1 MPSGASS
8 IDPIPPVIRYRAFR
22 TMQWLVERLPRR
34 LGYALAVLVAR
45 FAFVF
50 ARRARFELERNLHI
64 ALPELSERQ
73 LRRVAWG
80 NFRNHSKAY
89 ADLMRLPVA
98 RVEDL
103 RALLHVEGREHLE
116 AALARGRGVLVVSAH
131 MGSWEVAAAI
141 WSATVAPVSL
151 FAEELEP
158 APLYEWYRRT
168 RARLG
173 ISVLPL
179 TRTGLR
185 QVLQALDQQEMVVTA
200 IDRDILGTGITA
212 DFFGRPTRIPDGPA
226 AIALRRGTP
235 LLPVAVFRLP
245 DDTFQAVGYP
255 PIFAE
260 ATGDRAADIQRVTA
274 DLIRRLEELIRAH
287 PDQWHVPH
295 RIWPV
300 EVPGLHAAG
309 TQARVSEVGEPK

>member
-1 MPSGASS
+1 M
-8 IDPIPPVIRYRAFR
+8 ILYRAFR
-22 TMQWLVERLPRR
+22 TMQWLVEHLPRR

-45 FAFVF
+45 FAFLF
-50 ARRARFELERNLHI
+50 ARAARRALEDNLRV
-64 ALPELSERQ
+64 ALPETSDRALAEI
-73 LRRVAWG
+73 AWC

-89 ADLMRLPVA
+89 ADLMRLPTA

-103 RALLHVEGREHLE
+103 QRLLHLQGVEHLE
-116 AALARGRGVLVVSAH
+116 AARARGRGVLVVSAH
-131 MGSWEVAAAI
+131 MGSWEVVAAI

-158 APLYEWYRRT
+158 RQLYEWYRRT

-179 TRTGLR
+179 TRGGLK
-185 QVLQALDQQEMVVTA
+185 QVLQALEQDEMVVTA
-200 IDRDILGTGITA
+200 IDRDMTGTGIEVP
-212 DFFGRPTRIPDGPA
+212 FFGRMTRIPEGPA

-235 LLPVAVFRLP
+235 LLPVGVLRLP

-260 ATGDRAADIQRVTA
+260 PTGDRAADVRRVTCE
-274 DLIRRLEELIRAH
+274 LVRRLEELIRAH
-287 PDQWHVPH
+287 PDQWHMPH
-295 RIWPV
+295 PIWNRS
-300 EVPGLHAAG
+300 H
-309 TQARVSEVGEPK
+309 

>member
-1 MPSGASS
+1 
-8 IDPIPPVIRYRAFR
+8 
-22 TMQWLVERLPRR
+22 MQWLVERLPRG
-34 LGYALAVLVAR
+34 LGYALAVMVAR
-45 FAFVF
+45 LAYVS
-50 ARRARFELERNLHI
+50 APRARAELSRNLAM
-64 ALPELSERQ
+64 ALPDLDPRA
-73 LRRVAWG
+73 LKLLVWR

-103 RALLHVEGREHLE
+103 RALLRVEGIEHLE
-116 AALARGRGVLVVSAH
+116 AARARGRGVLVVSAH

-158 APLYEWYRRT
+158 RELYDWYRRT

-179 TRTGLR
+179 SRTGLR
-185 QVLQALDQQEMVVTA
+185 QVLAALDNQEMVVTA
-200 IDRDILGTGITA
+200 IDRDILGTGIA
-212 DFFGRPTRIPDGPA
+212 MDFFGRPARIPEGPA
-226 AIALRRGTP
+226 AIALRKGTP
-235 LLPVAVFRLP
+235 LLPVAVYRLP
-245 DDTFQAVGYP
+245 DDTFQAYGYP

-260 ATGDRAADIQRVTA
+260 PTGDRAADLRRVCG
-274 DLIRRLEELIRAH
+274 LLVSRLEEMIRDH

-295 RIWPV
+295 VIWKDEALP
-300 EVPGLHAAG
+300 AAQLASTG
-309 TQARVSEVGEPK
+309 RSTLS

>member
-1 MPSGASS
+1 L
-8 IDPIPPVIRYRAFR
+8 IQYRAFR

-34 LGYALAVLVAR
+34 LGYALAVMVAR
-45 FAFVF
+45 LAYVF
-50 ARRARFELERNLHI
+50 APQARTELERNLRV
-64 ALPELSERQ
+64 ALPDLPQREM
-73 LRRVAWG
+73 RRLVWR

-103 RALLHVEGREHLE
+103 RALLRVEGIEHLE
-116 AALARGRGVLVVSAH
+116 AARAKGRGVLVISAH

-158 APLYEWYRRT
+158 RELYEWYRCT

-179 TRTGLR
+179 SRAGLR
-185 QVLQALDQQEMVVTA
+185 QVLQALDNQEMVVTA
-200 IDRDILGTGITA
+200 IDRDILGTGITV
-212 DFFGRPTRIPDGPA
+212 DFFGRPARIPEGPA

-235 LLPVAVFRLP
+235 LLPVVVYRLP

-260 ATGDRAADIQRVTA
+260 PTGDRAADLRRVTGQ
-274 DLIRRLEELIRAH
+274 LVSHMEELIRAH
-287 PDQWHVPH
+287 PEQWHMPH
-295 RIWPV
+295 PIWNAGGALPA
-300 EVPGLHAAG
+300 PGSDAG
-309 TQARVSEVGEPK
+309 LPQPTGGVTLRR

>member
-1 MPSGASS
+1 L
-8 IDPIPPVIRYRAFR
+8 IQYRAFLI
-22 TMQWLVERLPRR
+22 MQWLVERLPRR

-45 FAFVF
+45 FAFLF
-50 ARRARFELERNLHI
+50 ARKARASLEQNLEMVM
-64 ALPELSERQ
+64 PELPRGE
-73 LRRVAWG
+73 LRRVTWH

-103 RALLHVEGREHLE
+103 RELLHAEGIEHLE
-116 AALARGRGVLVVSAH
+116 TARARGRGVLVISAH

-141 WSATVAPVSL
+141 WSATVAPVAL

-158 APLYEWYRRT
+158 LELYEWYRCT

-185 QVLQALDQQEMVVTA
+185 QVLHALDDQEMVVTA
-200 IDRDILGTGITA
+200 IDRDVLGTGIMI
-212 DFFGRPTRIPDGPA
+212 DFFGRPAPIPDGPA
-226 AIALRRGTP
+226 AIALRKGTP
-235 LLPVAVFRLP
+235 LLPVAVYRRP

-260 ATGDRAADIQRVTA
+260 PTGDRAGDVQRITGQLVQ
-274 DLIRRLEELIRAH
+274 RLEGMIRDH

-295 RIWPV
+295 RIWP
-300 EVPGLHAAG
+300 
-309 TQARVSEVGEPK
+309 

>member
-1 MPSGASS
+1 M
-8 IDPIPPVIRYRAFR
+8 RYRGFLV
-22 TMQWLVERLPRR
+22 MQWLVERLPRR
-34 LGYALAVLVAR
+34 LGYALAVAVAR
-45 FAFVF
+45 VAFLF
-50 ARRARFELERNLHI
+50 ARNARASLIHNLET
-64 ALPELSERQ
+64 AMPELSGRE
-73 LRRVAWG
+73 LRRIARL

-103 RALLHVEGREHLE
+103 RHLLHAEGVEHLE
-116 AALARGRGVLVVSAH
+116 AARARKRGVLVISAH

-158 APLYEWYRRT
+158 AELFEWYRCT

-179 TRTGLR
+179 TRAGLR
-185 QVLQALDQQEMVVTA
+185 QVLQALDNQEMVVTA
-200 IDRDILGTGITA
+200 IDRDVLGTGITI
-212 DFFGRPTRIPDGPA
+212 DFFGHPALIPEGPA

-245 DDTFQAVGYP
+245 DDTFKAVGYP

-260 ATGDRAADIQRVTA
+260 PTGDRPGDVKRVTGE
-274 DLIRRLEELIRAH
+274 LVQRLEMMIRDH
-287 PDQWHVPH
+287 PEQWHVPH
-295 RIWPV
+295 RIW
-300 EVPGLHAAG
+300 
-309 TQARVSEVGEPK
+309 SEDGSD

>member
-1 MPSGASS
+1 L
-8 IDPIPPVIRYRAFR
+8 ILYRGFLV
-22 TMQWLVERLPRR
+22 MQWLVERLPRR
-34 LGYALAVLVAR
+34 LGYALAVAVAR
-45 FAFVF
+45 FAFLF
-50 ARRARFELERNLHI
+50 ARKARDSLTQNLEM
-64 ALPELSERQ
+64 ALPDLSRGE
-73 LRRVAWG
+73 LRRVAWH

-103 RALLHVEGREHLE
+103 RLLLHAEGVEHLE
-116 AALARGRGVLVVSAH
+116 AARARGRGVLVISAH

-158 APLYEWYRRT
+158 EELFEWYRCT

-185 QVLQALDQQEMVVTA
+185 QVLHALDDQEMVVTA
-200 IDRDILGTGITA
+200 IDRDVLGTGIMI
-212 DFFGRPTRIPDGPA
+212 DFFGRPAPIPDGPA
-226 AIALRRGTP
+226 SIALRKGTP
-235 LLPVAVFRLP
+235 LLPVAVYRLP

-260 ATGDRAADIQRVTA
+260 PTGDRAGDVRRVTA
-274 DLIRRLEELIRAH
+274 ELVRRLEHMIRDH
-287 PDQWHVPH
+287 PEQWHVPH
-295 RIWPV
+295 RIWP
-300 EVPGLHAAG
+300 EERAD
-309 TQARVSEVGEPK
+309 

>member
-1 MPSGASS
+1 L
-8 IDPIPPVIRYRAFR
+8 IQYRAFL

-50 ARRARFELERNLHI
+50 ARRARVALERNLEI
-64 ALPELSERQ
+64 AMPELPPDQIRQ
-73 LRRVAWG
+73 VAWR

-103 RALLHVEGREHLE
+103 RSLLKVTGVEHLE
-116 AALARGRGVLVVSAH
+116 AARARGRGVLVVSAH
-131 MGSWEVAAAI
+131 MGSWEVVAAI

-158 APLYEWYRRT
+158 QELYEWYRCT

-173 ISVLPL
+173 ISVLPI
-179 TRTGLR
+179 TRAGLR
-185 QVLQALDQQEMVVTA
+185 QVLQALDNQEMVVTA
-200 IDRDILGTGITA
+200 IDRDVLGTGIII
-212 DFFGRPTRIPDGPA
+212 DFFGRPASIPEGPA
-226 AIALRRGTP
+226 AIALRKGTP
-235 LLPVAVFRLP
+235 LLPVTVYRLP

-255 PIFAE
+255 PIFADP
-260 ATGDRAADIQRVTA
+260 TGDRPADIRRVTGE
-274 DLIRRLEELIRAH
+274 LVRRLEKLIRDH
-287 PDQWHVPH
+287 PEQWHVPH
-295 RIWPV
+295 RIWN
-300 EVPGLHAAG
+300 EDGSH
-309 TQARVSEVGEPK
+309 

>member
-1 MPSGASS
+1 L
-8 IDPIPPVIRYRAFR
+8 IQYRAFIS
-22 TMQWLVERLPRR
+22 MQWLVERLPRR
-34 LGYALAVLVAR
+34 LGYALAILVAR
-45 FAFVF
+45 FAFIL
-50 ARRARFELERNLHI
+50 ARRARFELERNLQI
-64 ALPELSERQ
+64 ALPELTAGER
-73 LRRVAWG
+73 RRIAG
-80 NFRNHSKAY
+80 RNFRNQSKAY

-103 RALLHVEGREHLE
+103 RPLLRVEGVEHLE
-116 AALARGRGVLVVSAH
+116 AARARGRGVLVISAH
-131 MGSWEVAAAI
+131 MGSWEIAAAI

-158 APLYEWYRRT
+158 RELYEWYRCT

-179 TRTGLR
+179 TRAGLR

-200 IDRDILGTGITA
+200 IDRDILGTGILV
-212 DFFGRPTRIPDGPA
+212 DFFGQPARIPDGPA

-235 LLPVAVFRLP
+235 LLPVAVHRLP

-260 ATGDRAADIQRVTA
+260 PSGDRTADVKRVTGQ
-274 DLIRRLEELIRAH
+274 LVRRLEELIRAH
-287 PDQWHVPH
+287 PDQWHMPH
-295 RIWPV
+295 RVWETGAAAEPDL
-300 EVPGLHAAG
+300 PGVRGRFTL
-309 TQARVSEVGEPK
+309 RK

>member
-1 MPSGASS
+1 
-8 IDPIPPVIRYRAFR
+8 VIRFRAFR

-45 FAFVF
+45 FAYVF
-50 ARRARFELERNLHI
+50 ARQARHELERNLGM
-64 ALPELSERQ
+64 AVPGLTGRPLRQ
-73 LRRVAWG
+73 MAWH

-103 RALLHVEGREHLE
+103 RELLHVQGREHLE
-116 AALARGRGVLVVSAH
+116 AALERGRGVLVVSAH

-158 APLYEWYRRT
+158 EALYDWYRRT

-200 IDRDILGTGITA
+200 IDRDILGTGVPVE
-212 DFFGRPTRIPDGPA
+212 FFGCTTRIPDGPA
-226 AIALRRGTP
+226 AIALRKGTP

-260 ATGDRAADIQRVTA
+260 PTGDRAADIRRVTSELVGRLEA
-274 DLIRRLEELIRAH
+274 LIREH

-295 RIWPV
+295 RIWPEHVLPAPPV
-300 EVPGLHAAG
+300 EATAH
-309 TQARVSEVGEPK
+309 VSGSSVDGSH

>member
-1 MPSGASS
+1 M
-8 IDPIPPVIRYRAFR
+8 IQYRAFR

-45 FAFVF
+45 FAYVF
-50 ARRARFELERNLHI
+50 ARKARAALERNLLI
-64 ALPELSERQ
+64 AMPELAPRD
-73 LRRVAWG
+73 LRRLAWR

-103 RALLHVEGREHLE
+103 RAQLRVRGVEHLD
-116 AALARGRGVLVVSAH
+116 AARERGRGVLVVSAH

-141 WSATVAPVSL
+141 WSVTVAPVSL

-158 APLYEWYRRT
+158 RELYEWYRCT

-179 TRTGLR
+179 TRSGLR
-185 QVLQALDQQEMVVTA
+185 QVLQALDAEEMVVTA
-200 IDRDILGTGITA
+200 IDRDILGTGITV
-212 DFFGRPTRIPDGPA
+212 DFFGRPALIPDGPA
-226 AIALRRGTP
+226 AIALRKGTP
-235 LLPVAVFRLP
+235 LLPVAVYRLP

-260 ATGDRAADIQRVTA
+260 ATGDRIADIHRVTRELV
-274 DLIRRLEELIRAH
+274 DRLEQIIREH

-295 RIWPV
+295 PIWPEGALPGPAV
-300 EVPGLHAAG
+300 PASTGIEV
-309 TQARVSEVGEPK
+309 R

>member
-1 MPSGASS
+1 LLL
-8 IDPIPPVIRYRAFR
+8 IRYRAFKA
-22 TMQWLVERLPRR
+22 MQWLVERLPRP
-34 LGYALAVLVAR
+34 LGYALAVMVAR
-45 FAFVF
+45 LAYLFAPK
-50 ARRARFELERNLHI
+50 ARTELKRNLAI
-64 ALPELSERQ
+64 AVPDLTPRELRK
-73 LRRVAWG
+73 LAWR

-103 RALLHVEGREHLE
+103 RSLLRIQGMEHLE
-116 AALARGRGVLVVSAH
+116 AARARGRGVLVVSAH

-158 APLYEWYRRT
+158 LELYEWYRCT

-179 TRTGLR
+179 NRSGLR
-185 QVLQALDQQEMVVTA
+185 QVLQALDNQEMVVTA
-200 IDRDILGTGITA
+200 IDRDIMGTGIVV
-212 DFFGRPTRIPDGPA
+212 DFFGRPARIPDGPA
-226 AIALRRGTP
+226 AIALRKGTP

-245 DDTFQAVGYP
+245 DDTFQAYGYP
-255 PIFAE
+255 PVFAE
-260 ATGDRAADIQRVTA
+260 PTGDRVEDVRRVTGE
-274 DLIRRLEELIRAH
+274 LVRRLEEMIRAH

-295 RIWPV
+295 PIWLEGAALPSGSR
-300 EVPGLHAAG
+300 ERQLSQLLHG
-309 TQARVSEVGEPK
+309 RFTLRK

>member
-1 MPSGASS
+1 
-8 IDPIPPVIRYRAFR
+8 
-22 TMQWLVERLPRR
+22 MQWLVERLPRR

-45 FAFVF
+45 FAFLFVRS
-50 ARRARFELERNLHI
+50 ARAALEANLRRV
-64 ALPELSERQ
+64 LPELSDGQVRG
-73 LRRVAWG
+73 LAWR

-103 RALLHVEGREHLE
+103 RRLLHIEGVEHLE
-116 AALARGRGVLVVSAH
+116 AARARRRGVLVISAH

-141 WSATVAPVSL
+141 WSATVAPVAL

-158 APLYEWYRRT
+158 RELYEWYRCT

-179 TRTGLR
+179 TRAGLR
-185 QVLQALDQQEMVVTA
+185 QVLQALEHEEMVVTA
-200 IDRDILGTGITA
+200 IDRDILGTGIVV
-212 DFFGRPTRIPDGPA
+212 DFFGRPARIPEGPA
-226 AIALRRGTP
+226 AIALRKGTP

-260 ATGDRAADIQRVTA
+260 PTGDRVGDIRRVTTEMVG
-274 DLIRRLEELIRAH
+274 RLEELIRAH
-287 PDQWHVPH
+287 PEQWHMPH
-295 RIWPV
+295 RIW
-300 EVPGLHAAG
+300 EGAD
-309 TQARVSEVGEPK
+309 

>member
-1 MPSGASS
+1 LPDRAPGAL
-8 IDPIPPVIRYRAFR
+8 RK
-22 TMQWLVERLPRR
+22 
-34 LGYALAVLVAR
+34 LAWR
-45 FAFVF
+45 
-50 ARRARFELERNLHI
+50 
-64 ALPELSERQ
+64 
-73 LRRVAWG
+73 
-80 NFRNHSKAY
+80 NFRNHAKAY

-103 RALLHVEGREHLE
+103 RAQLHVEGMEHLE
-116 AALARGRGVLVVSAH
+116 AARARGRGVLVVSAH

-158 APLYEWYRRT
+158 RALYDWYRRT

-179 TRTGLR
+179 TRAGLR
-185 QVLQALDQQEMVVTA
+185 QVLQALEQEEMVVTA
-200 IDRDILGTGITA
+200 IDRDILGTGIEVE
-212 DFFGRPTRIPDGPA
+212 FFGRPARIPEGPA
-226 AIALRRGTP
+226 AIALRKGTP

-260 ATGDRAADIQRVTA
+260 PTSDHTADVRRVTTE
-274 DLIRRLEELIRAH
+274 LVRRLEELIRAH

-295 RIWPV
+295 RI
-300 EVPGLHAAG
+300 
-309 TQARVSEVGEPK
+309 